1 MKFKKKIKMRLI
13 IFIKLFR
20 NIYTLKFS
28 PENLENIRH
37 DVLHR
42 TIIALIFPVWV
53 FFIYCGVVLVC
64 TINEIRVEDAKSK
77 NLIIEKMPMKYYL
90 TNYKEFMYFLERI
103 FQRYNF
109 FLKKEIPKFILTTI
123 LSIIRF
129 NLITFLILNVIYRL
143 W

>member
-37 DVLHR
+37 DVWHR
-42 TIIALIFPVWV
+42 TIIAFIFPVWV
-53 FFIYCGVVLVC
+53 FFLYCGVVLVC
-64 TINEIRVEDAKSK
+64 IINEIRVEDAKSK

-123 LSIIRF
+123 LSIIGF

>member
-37 DVLHR
+37 DVWHR

-64 TINEIRVEDAKSK
+64 IINEIRVEDAKSK

-90 TNYKEFMYFLERI
+90 TNYKEFLYFLERI

-123 LSIIRF
+123 LSIIGF